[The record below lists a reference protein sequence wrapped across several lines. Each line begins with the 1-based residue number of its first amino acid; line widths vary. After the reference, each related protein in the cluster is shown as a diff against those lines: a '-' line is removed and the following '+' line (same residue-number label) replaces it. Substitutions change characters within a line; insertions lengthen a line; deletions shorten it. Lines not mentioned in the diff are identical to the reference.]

1 MVHIKKLEVYGF
13 KSFGFRNTVIHFEK
27 GLVAITGPNGSGKSN
42 ILDAIQFA
50 IGENSPKAMR
60 VDKFQS
66 LFHDA
71 QNPSHR
77 LVRVSV
83 SFDNSDRGIPMDEDT
98 VTLTREMEG
107 LTGDS
112 QYLLNGRKVS
122 KTAIME
128 LLEVV
133 LSAPNKLNIVQQGM
147 ITRISELNSE
157 ERRKIIEDIVGLS
170 YFDEKKTEAMKQLD
184 EADRRLEV
192 AFARMG
198 EIRKRIDELEAERN
212 DQLRYEQI
220 GAELKRFKAVRLSNE
235 IRAVRSK
242 LATSSQILEAN
253 NQRTAELGRRLDG
266 LRQDIEARETEKAKF
281 MEEVDAANKARAQVS
296 TRITAAVHESERAKA
311 MLGESQR
318 RIADIERRLPQIEGG
333 KQAVAQRAEGMK
345 ADSERLRAS
354 LAQKKEE
361 LAGLRARLES
371 INAEVERIN
380 GVIARYAGARQK
392 LEGRARRLGNL
403 KNAIELAAARA
414 EEKAKTV
421 AYRAESADSQARSL
435 SQELEAAKARAA
447 GLVLSLESD
456 RARLAETET
465 LGANLHEIKTGL
477 EKELAGAA
485 ALLARADTMATK
497 FEERASVARHAMN
510 EDFAIAE
517 LTKEKERFGI
527 RGIVHDLIRWDPQ
540 YERSVLAAGAE
551 WMKAFVVDDVKS
563 MIAMAAYAKEK
574 KLPRLRIIPLD
585 IVNRYKQEQKGDD
598 DAASKKD
605 VNVVGSLADFVY
617 SDFEKLPQ
625 FLFSDTLVVRNSSSA
640 YGLAR
645 QGYRAVSVEG
655 ELFEPAGGSMA
666 LDFGSRFSDL
676 TKAIILGDSVEEL
689 REMLGRL
696 AGMVQK
702 KNSQLKEAAE
712 RLAAAESDRM
722 KLQLAIEDGQRRL
735 AAEQETIAAKER
747 ALAGLGASTQ
757 GLAAERESLS
767 KEIAGHRRRLDLIAP
782 TIAKIAGRL
791 QRIDESS
798 ARAELAAKNVE
809 RGQVVKQVDSLN
821 IEAGQLST
829 SLNGIENRLEMDGR
843 QLAEMDAE
851 RDRLLLELEQ
861 RKKQVDEVQT
871 RSQALEGELKALR
884 DQEQQIID
892 SSGNSYSVLQ
902 EYERR
907 IKALSEEERKLSK
920 ENNILERESALLR
933 KDVADL
939 TAQESRLTNDL
950 VWLGYKSL
958 LDPMDVDLAIKELD
972 SEYEQVKQRINLRAD
987 ESYVQVMEGYR
998 GMSSRRNQL
1007 ETERNSIVS
1016 FIEQIVK
1023 EKKEMFMEAYSKVD
1037 ADIRT
1042 TFSRLTG
1049 GSARLEL
1056 ENPEDVFS
1064 GGVMLLVAFPG
1075 KVARESTALSGGE
1088 KTITATVFLL
1098 ALQSLKPSPFYLMD
1112 EVDAHLDAQNTERLS
1127 KILTERSQNSQIIM
1141 VTLKDSTVAKATL
1154 IYGVYPRQG
1163 VSHVVKYRNPAQV
1176 PLAQISSS
1184 NSSTAEGG

>member
-13 KSFGFRNTVIHFEK
+13 KSFGFRNTVVHFEK

-42 ILDAIQFA
+42 ILDAIMFA

-77 LVRVSV
+77 LIRVSV
-83 SFDNSDRGIPMDEDT
+83 SFDNADRGIPMDEDT

-107 LTGDS
+107 QTGES

-170 YFDEKKTEAMKQLD
+170 YFDEKKAEAMKQLD

-220 GAELKRFKAVRLSNE
+220 GAELKRFKAVQLSNN
-235 IRAVRSK
+235 IRTVRGK
-242 LATSSQILEAN
+242 LATSTQILDGN
-253 NQRTAELGRRLDG
+253 NQRSSQMTERIDG
-266 LRQDIEARETEKAKF
+266 LRQQIESLETEKAKF
-281 MEEVDAANKARAQVS
+281 MEEVDAANKAKALVA
-296 TRITAAVHESERAKA
+296 TKITASVHESERAKA
-311 MLGESQR
+311 MIGESQR
-318 RIADIERRLPQIEGG
+318 RISEIERRLPQIESS
-333 KQAVAQRAEGMK
+333 KQSISQRSEGMK
-345 ADSERLRAS
+345 AEAERLQALVGQRRN
-354 LAQKKEE
+354 E
-361 LAGLRARLES
+361 LAALRSKLDG
-371 INAEVERIN
+371 INSEIEKMTA
-380 GVIARYAGARQK
+380 VITRYTSARQK
-392 LEGRARRLGNL
+392 LESRVRRLTSLRGS
-403 KNAIELAAARA
+403 IELAAART
-414 EEKAKTV
+414 EEKVKTNSYKKG
-421 AYRAESADSQARSL
+421 AGESAAAVLQAEADAARNKASQLEQS
-435 SQELEAAKARAA
+435 LEA
-447 GLVLSLESD
+447 D
-456 RARLAETET
+456 RARLQEATSLIGE
-465 LGANLHEIKTGL
+465 LGEVKASL
-477 EKELAGAA
+477 ERELAGSA
-485 ALLARADTMATK
+485 ALFSRADSMATK

-517 LTKEKERFGI
+517 LTKERDRFGI
-527 RGIVHDLIRWDPQ
+527 KGIVHDLLRWNAE
-540 YERSVLAAGAE
+540 YERPVLAAGSE
-551 WMKAFVVDDVKS
+551 WMKAFVVEDIKS
-563 MIAMAAYAKEK
+563 MIAIAAYAKEK

-585 IVNRYKQEQKGDD
+585 IVNRYKPAPAKDIGG
-598 DAASKKD
+598 D

-617 SDFEKLPQ
+617 SEFEKLPE

-640 YGLAR
+640 YMLAR
-645 QGYRAVSVEG
+645 QGFRAVSVEG

-676 TKAIILGDSVEEL
+676 TKAIILGDSVEGL
-689 REMLGRL
+689 RDMLSKLARL
-696 AGMVQK
+696 TEK
-702 KNSQLKEAAE
+702 KNAQLKEVSE
-712 RLAAAESDRM
+712 RLSGASSEKMRLELGIANGES
-722 KLQLAIEDGQRRL
+722 RL
-735 AAEQETIAAKER
+735 AAESEFARSKEK
-747 ALAGLGASTQ
+747 ALAEIS
-757 GLAAERESLS
+757 AAGQSLQSEADALSQELER
-767 KEIAGHRRRLDLIAP
+767 HRRRLTLIAP
-782 TIAKIAGRL
+782 TIEKVSARL
-791 QRIDESS
+791 QGIDESS
-798 ARAELAAKNVE
+798 AKAELAGKNVE
-809 RGQVVKQVDSLN
+809 RNQVLKQVDSLN
-821 IEAGQLST
+821 MEQSQFAST
-829 SLNGIENRLEMDGR
+829 LGGIESKLEFDQR
-843 QLAEMDAE
+843 QLAQMDEE
-851 RDRLLLELEQ
+851 RDRLTLELGQ
-861 RKKQVDEVQT
+861 RRKQEEEMRARLLV
-871 RSQALEGELKALR
+871 LETELKALR

-892 SSGNSYSVLQ
+892 SSGNAYSVLQ
-902 EYERR
+902 EYERK
-907 IKALSEEERKLSK
+907 IKALSEEERRLSK
-920 ENNILERESALLR
+920 ENGVIERESALLR
-933 KDVADL
+933 KDVSDL
-939 TAQESRLTNDL
+939 TAQESRLANDL

-958 LDPMDVDLAIKELD
+958 LEPMDVELVIRGLEV
-972 SEYEQVKQRINLRAD
+972 EYEAVKSRINLRAD

-1016 FIEQIVK
+1016 FLEQIVK
-1023 EKKEMFMEAYSKVD
+1023 EKKDMFMEAYNKVD
-1037 ADIRT
+1037 GDIRA
-1042 TFSRLTG
+1042 TFSNLTG
-1049 GSARLEL
+1049 GTARLEL
-1056 ENPEDVFS
+1056 ENPDDVFA

-1127 KILTERSQNSQIIM
+1127 KILTERSMNNQIIM

-1163 VSHVVKYRNPAQV
+1163 ASYVVKYRNPGQV
-1176 PLAQISSS
+1176 ALAQI
-1184 NSSTAEGG
+1184 NSTAEGN